1 MKIIVVKFFLQECA
15 NLQGSKLGLESRL
28 AEQETNLGQLKQDLL
43 RTTLAKQT
51 LEFEKKELLR
61 RIDEL
66 ERGCATIKSEN
77 AEKDKVIRTHKMQM
91 EEFSRRNK
99 EIALVV
105 NIMFQVPLIE
115 SLRIVLY
122 LPLHN
127 IMVPNKQRETDSK
140 FQSESVLKP
149 NKYM

>member
-1 MKIIVVKFFLQECA
+1 M
-15 NLQGSKLGLESRL
+15 QGSKLGLESRL

-77 AEKDKVIRTHKMQM
+77 VEKDKLIRTHKIQM
-91 EEFSRRNK
+91 E
-99 EIALVV
+99 
-105 NIMFQVPLIE
+105 
-115 SLRIVLY
+115 
-122 LPLHN
+122 
-127 IMVPNKQRETDSK
+127 
-140 FQSESVLKP
+140 
-149 NKYM
+149 

>member
-1 MKIIVVKFFLQECA
+1 MQECA

-66 ERGCATIKSEN
+66 ERGCASIKSEN
-77 AEKDKVIRTHKMQM
+77 VEKDKLIRTHKMQM

-105 NIMFQVPLIE
+105 SLKQDLFFTFYLSWGELGFLVFVWAE
-115 SLRIVLY
+115 SSLGILFLKTYQNVSKRD
-122 LPLHN
+122 
-127 IMVPNKQRETDSK
+127 DSNRK
-140 FQSESVLKP
+140 TK
-149 NKYM
+149 